1 MEMRV
6 FVIDTR
12 VGRSRIH
19 GVGCFTAWAL
29 EAGRTVW
36 VLDPRIDLV
45 LTASDILAM
54 PSAMQIFL
62 ARYASKDFGK
72 DRYVYCSD
80 NARFINH
87 SRTPNLVHNAPVSA
101 TEIVTS
107 RPIAAGEELTLNY
120 DFVDDPGESD
130 NVLAR
135 IAAEFGETD
144 YLDPR
149 VKDRKS

>member
-1 MEMRV
+1 
-6 FVIDTR
+6 
-12 VGRSRIH
+12 
-19 GVGCFTAWAL
+19 VGCFAATAL
-29 EAGRTVW
+29 EAGRMVW
-36 VLDPRIDLV
+36 MLDPRIDLV
-45 LTASDILAM
+45 LAASDILAM
-54 PSAMQIFL
+54 PPAMQIFL

-87 SRTPNLVHNAPVSA
+87 SSAPNLVHNAPVSA
-101 TEIVTS
+101 TEIFTS
-107 RPIAAGEELTLNY
+107 RPVAAGEELTLNY
-120 DFVDDPGESD
+120 DFVDDPGEAG